1 MFVRSRLATKVLR
14 RRFVM
19 ATLAG
24 LCSLSPLLTVAQ
36 PLSDRPIRIIV
47 IGTPGATADILA
59 RVVGDALSKNLK
71 QPVVVETKPG
81 AGGNVAM
88 SAFLKVPEDG
98 HTYLLSIS
106 SLVTELPYTFK
117 PKYDP
122 FKAIKPL
129 VDLGEFGILL
139 VGNTNLPPKNLKEM
153 TDYVKA
159 RKDEINI
166 ASYSPG
172 TMSHVLGLQFNK
184 LAGLDMN
191 IVHYNGS
198 TPGLVD
204 VMGGSVQFMMDAPAT
219 SIPLIKSGKL
229 RAFATGSAQRL
240 EALPEVPTFSEL
252 GYPDMSR
259 TSWMGLW
266 TLPGV
271 EDEIQQRIRSATLEA
286 LAQPQIHERLADLG
300 LTVNVKNPRS
310 PEQLAASLIAD
321 YEVTGELLNSVNYRP
336 N

>member
-1 MFVRSRLATKVLR
+1 MLAHMPITSKVFR
-14 RRFVM
+14 RRFIIAVI
-19 ATLAG
+19 TG
-24 LCSLSPLLTVAQ
+24 LCAVSPLLTVAQ

-47 IGTPGATADILA
+47 VGTPGATADTLA
-59 RVVGDALSKNLK
+59 RIVGDALSKKLK
-71 QPVVVETKPG
+71 QSVVVEAKPG

-88 SAFLKVPEDG
+88 GAFLKAPADG

-139 VGNTNLPPKNLKEM
+139 VGNIDLPPKNLKEM
-153 TDYVKA
+153 ISYVKA
-159 RKDEINI
+159 HKGQINI

-219 SIPLIKSGKL
+219 SIPLIKGGKL
-229 RAFATGSAQRL
+229 KAFATGSAQRL
-240 EALPEVPTFSEL
+240 EALPDVPTFSEL
-252 GYPDMSR
+252 GYQDMSR

-271 EDEIQQRIRSATLEA
+271 QDETQQRIRNATLEA
-286 LAQPQIHERLADLG
+286 LAQPEVIKHLAGLG
-300 LTVNVKNPRS
+300 LTNNVKNPRS
-310 PEQLAASLIAD
+310 PDQMAASLRAD
-321 YEVTGELLNSVNYRP
+321 YKVTGELLNSVNYKA